1 MTSNQIS
8 RRSNKAND
16 AAWWSIVA
24 DLAFW
29 TVAGAIGA
37 ALSERLGQWWG
48 IQHEVLLVVGLAFVV
63 VGAGALFAL
72 NRVGAMSRRG
82 VWVFGVFNLVLAPL
96 AWAMASSGWLNV
108 STAGDTALGWAGAI
122 ALVLGIWQLSALLRL
137 QWARC

>member
-8 RRSNKAND
+8 RRSNKADD

-29 TVAGAIGA
+29 TVAGAMGA

-48 IQHEVLLVVGLAFVV
+48 IQHEVLLVVGLVFVV
-63 VGAGALFAL
+63 LGAGALFAL
-72 NRVGAMSRRG
+72 NRVGAMSRLV
-82 VWVFGVFNLVLAPL
+82 VWVFGIFNLVLAPL
-96 AWAMASSGWLNV
+96 AWAVASSGWLNV
-108 STAGDTALGWAGAI
+108 STAGDRALGWAGAI

-137 QWARC
+137 QWAR